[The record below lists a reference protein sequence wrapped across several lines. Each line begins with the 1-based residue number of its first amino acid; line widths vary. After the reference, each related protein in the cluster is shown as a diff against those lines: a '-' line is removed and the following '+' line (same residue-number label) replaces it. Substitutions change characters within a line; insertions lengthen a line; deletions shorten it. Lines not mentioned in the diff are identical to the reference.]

1 MYLWFCRLMKSLAVC
16 TVVQIT
22 CGANHCLALTDGI
35 EISYIIHVI
44 DSNNILT
51 LNLSILFSYVY
62 VLKLPMSL
70 GLPQMVVC
78 FLGVVINTAS

>member
-1 MYLWFCRLMKSLAVC
+1 MC

>member
-1 MYLWFCRLMKSLAVC
+1 MYQWFCRLMKSLAVC

-44 DSNNILT
+44 NSNNILT
-51 LNLSILFSYVY
+51 LNI
-62 VLKLPMSL
+62 
-70 GLPQMVVC
+70 
-78 FLGVVINTAS
+78 